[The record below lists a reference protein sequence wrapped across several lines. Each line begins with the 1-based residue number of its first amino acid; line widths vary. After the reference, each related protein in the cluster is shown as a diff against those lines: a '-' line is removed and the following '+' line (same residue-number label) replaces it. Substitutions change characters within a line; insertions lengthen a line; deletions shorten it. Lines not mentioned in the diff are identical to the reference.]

1 LLIVDSISNQQSTIK
16 NSLTRVLLEVI
27 VQTLADARAAAEG
40 GADRLEVVRAIGDGG
55 LTPPLSLVTTIASEI
70 PLPLRVMVRESSGY
84 EMDPRD
90 IRALQ
95 RAAAAFAGIGVDGL
109 VAGFVKAGKLSLA
122 DLSVVIEAA
131 PGLPLTFHRAFDSVS
146 DSLDAIDTL
155 AGIPQ
160 IDGILTSGGEGTSME
175 RCARLRTYSARAG
188 ARVAIMAGAG
198 VDEEAFTLF
207 AKAGCVRAIHLGRAA
222 RDGRNP
228 EAPVSAARV
237 RRLRDLADV

>member
-1 LLIVDSISNQQSTIK
+1 MLIVDSISSQQSTIK

-55 LTPPLSLVTTIASEI
+55 LTPPLSLVTAIASQI
-70 PLPLRVMVRESSGY
+70 PLPLRVMVRENSGY
-84 EMDPRD
+84 EMDPLEV
-90 IRALQ
+90 RALQ
-95 RAAAAFAGIGVDGL
+95 RAAADFAGIGVDGL
-109 VAGFVKAGKLSLA
+109 VAGFVKAGQLSLA
-122 DLSVVIEAA
+122 DLSLVLEAA
-131 PGLPLTFHRAFDSVS
+131 PGVPVTFHRAFDALA
-146 DSLDAIDTL
+146 DPLGAIDTL

-160 IDGILTSGGEGTSME
+160 VDSILTSGGEGTPME

-188 ARVAIMAGAG
+188 MRLAIMAGAG
-198 VDEEAFTLF
+198 VDEEAFALF

-228 EAPVSAARV
+228 EGPVSAASV
-237 RRLRDLADV
+237 RRLRDLAG